1 MHQRSSRQGP
11 EEEAADRLLK
21 NRWAKQP
28 GSDRLGPDDW
38 QFFSGARVHCWPDP
52 AGAVHLLWYPT
63 HVGPHAS
70 PSVQGAQD
78 AGTERTYAESNEELA
93 RKTEAA
99 KKSSN
104 PIDVIE
110 RKTDT
115 TG

>member
-1 MHQRSSRQGP
+1 MDQTIG
-11 EEEAADRLLK
+11 
-21 NRWAKQP
+21 N
-28 GSDRLGPDDW
+28 
-38 QFFSGARVHCWPDP
+38 FFQVLA
-52 AGAVHLLWYPT
+52 YI
-63 HVGPHAS
+63 VGPILLGLLIYYGIRHTWDRKPA
-70 PSVQGAQD
+70 SVQEAQD
-78 AGTERTYAESNEELA
+78 AATARMYAQSNEELA

>member
-1 MHQRSSRQGP
+1 MDQTIG
-11 EEEAADRLLK
+11 
-21 NRWAKQP
+21 N
-28 GSDRLGPDDW
+28 
-38 QFFSGARVHCWPDP
+38 FFQVLA
-52 AGAVHLLWYPT
+52 YI
-63 HVGPHAS
+63 VGPILLGLFIYYGIRHTWGRTPA
-70 PSVQGAQD
+70 SVQGAQD

>member
-1 MHQRSSRQGP
+1 MDQAIGNFFQV
-11 EEEAADRLLK
+11 
-21 NRWAKQP
+21 
-28 GSDRLGPDDW
+28 LG
-38 QFFSGARVHCWPDP
+38 
-52 AGAVHLLWYPT
+52 YI
-63 HVGPHAS
+63 VGPILLGVFIYYGIRHTWQRK
-70 PSVQGAQD
+70 PPGVTEVQD
-78 AGTERTYAESNEELA
+78 AGTERLYAESNRELA